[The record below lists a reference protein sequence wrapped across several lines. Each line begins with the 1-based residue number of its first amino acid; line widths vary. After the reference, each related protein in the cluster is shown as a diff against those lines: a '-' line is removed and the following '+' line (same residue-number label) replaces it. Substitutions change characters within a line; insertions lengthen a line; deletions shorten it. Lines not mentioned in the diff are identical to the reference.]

1 MAYSP
6 AHTRHLNH
14 ANLIWAPHVFTM
26 LKEPCIHVLLHLL
39 MHTPSIPWL
48 TIFYM
53 RLQCKEPS
61 KALPI
66 GIVGSLVV
74 VTTFYIL
81 ASLTLT
87 LMVPVE
93 AIDASAGGR
102 CNP

>member
-1 MAYSP
+1 M
-6 AHTRHLNH
+6 
-14 ANLIWAPHVFTM
+14 M
-26 LKEPCIHVLLHLL
+26 L
-39 MHTPSIPWL
+39 
-48 TIFYM
+48 YM
-53 RLQCKEPS
+53 WVQCKEPS

-93 AIDASAGGR
+93 AIDASAGASRSCYSSFLHGLG
-102 CNP
+102 

>member
-1 MAYSP
+1 MDTFTQDENTA
-6 AHTRHLNH
+6 
-14 ANLIWAPHVFTM
+14 LIIPGHHI
-26 LKEPCIHVLLHLL
+26 EPVGC
-39 MHTPSIPWL
+39 S
-48 TIFYM
+48 
-53 RLQCKEPS
+53 QCKEPS

-102 CNP
+102 SILCRTHHVTPALPTMLGQG

>member
-1 MAYSP
+1 
-6 AHTRHLNH
+6 
-14 ANLIWAPHVFTM
+14 
-26 LKEPCIHVLLHLL
+26 
-39 MHTPSIPWL
+39 
-48 TIFYM
+48 M

-87 LMVPVE
+87 LMVPVD

-102 CNP
+102 CIP